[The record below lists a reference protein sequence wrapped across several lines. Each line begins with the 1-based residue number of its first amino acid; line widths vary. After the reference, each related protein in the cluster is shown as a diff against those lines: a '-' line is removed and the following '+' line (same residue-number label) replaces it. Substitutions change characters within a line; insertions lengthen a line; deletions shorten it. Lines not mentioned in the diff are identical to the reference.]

1 MDNQILFYDL
11 LENIDNTLIYIS
23 LSLSLSL
30 SLSHKL
36 NAPSCEIKYLDLIS
50 LLIFSVL
57 FFGIVYNFFIY
68 LLTRIVVELFDY
80 VHA

>member
-11 LENIDNTLIYIS
+11 LENIDNTLI
-23 LSLSLSL
+23 SLSLSL

-36 NAPSCEIKYLDLIS
+36 NAPSYEIKYLDLIS